1 MTQDSSSTQARNYP
15 FMSKAQIAER
25 ISSDDDFVLMSL
37 VILHD
42 RQTEFEQATKT
53 TVSRNRRGFM
63 SSHAVNG
70 TKLAQKVISGLGLEP
85 EEIDKAREMVSHY
98 TKQVASHLREE
109 AKAANPELAATAAMY
124 GV

>member
-1 MTQDSSSTQARNYP
+1 MTIDASSTARSYP
-15 FMSKAQIAER
+15 FISKRQVAER
-25 ISSDDDFVLMSL
+25 IASDDDFMLMAL

-70 TKLAQKVISGLGLEP
+70 TKLAEKVLGGEALDA
-85 EEIDKAREMVSHY
+85 EEIAKARDIVGHY
-98 TKQVASHLREE
+98 SRQISAHLRED
-109 AKAANPELAATAAMY
+109 AKASNPELAEVGKLY

>member
-70 TKLAQKVISGLGLEP
+70 TKLAEKVLSGVALDG
-85 EEIDKAREMVSHY
+85 EELAKAREMVSHY
-98 TKQVASHLREE
+98 TKQLASHLREE